1 MYTFCILNFNV
12 LCSINKN
19 AKWIKSEVFWHLE
32 MCYFYEMK
40 MASDGFLVELVAEL
54 SVFGISVSGA
64 EINIKLR
71 IIKFADD
78 IFEEEC

>member
-1 MYTFCILNFNV
+1 
-12 LCSINKN
+12 
-19 AKWIKSEVFWHLE
+19 

-54 SVFGISVSGA
+54 SVFEISVSGA
-64 EINIKLR
+64 EINIKLW